1 MSRNLSHAGRA
12 PLMRAP
18 TLVIAWAAAAACAGQ
33 TRPPADDSP
42 LADQEQPPELVSQL
56 EIYDLESRERHV
68 VHTAPVRFEAP
79 NWTPD
84 DRYLIFNQ
92 QGLIYRIP
100 VQGGEPEVIPT
111 GFATSNNNDHGV
123 SPDGNWLVI
132 SHHDQARPPG
142 QNSTIYILP
151 ISGGTPR
158 QVTEHAPSYWHGWS
172 PDGST
177 LAYVGARNGQYDIY
191 TIPVEGGEETQ
202 LTDHPGLD
210 DGPDYSPDGRHIYFN
225 SVRTGLMQIWRMD
238 ADGGNPVQMHDDE
251 YNDWFP
257 HPSPDGRYLVW
268 VSYLDDIDP
277 GSHPPDRNVMLRLM
291 DLETGKVSELA
302 RFTGGQGTINVP
314 SWSPDGRRFAFVSYI
329 VALPLDQVGS
339 PRPAGVDNG
348 CSLC

>member
-1 MSRNLSHAGRA
+1 MSQRLRVAVPVRSHATRIA
-12 PLMRAP
+12 ALAA
-18 TLVIAWAAAAACAGQ
+18 LAVSAWALPAAGHGQ
-33 TRPPADDSP
+33 ADSGG
-42 LADQEQPPELVSQL
+42 LRPELVSRL
-56 EIYDLESRERHV
+56 EIYDLESRQRHV
-68 VHTAPVRFEAP
+68 VHSAPVRFEAP

-100 VQGGEPEVIPT
+100 VEGGEPEVIPT

-123 SPDGNWLVI
+123 SPDGHWLVI
-132 SHHDQARPPG
+132 SHHDPAKPPG
-142 QNSTIYILP
+142 ENSTIYIVP
-151 ISGGTPR
+151 IEGGTPR

-191 TIPVEGGEETQ
+191 TIPVAGGQETQ

-238 ADGGNPVQMHDDE
+238 ADGGDPVQIHDDP

-257 HPSPDGRYLVW
+257 HPSPDGRHLVW
-268 VSYLDDIDP
+268 VSYLDEIDP
-277 GSHPPDRNVMLRLM
+277 ASHPADRNVMLRLM
-291 DLETGKVSELA
+291 DLHTGEVSELA

-329 VALPLDQVGS
+329 VSGE
-339 PRPAGVDNG
+339 R
-348 CSLC
+348 

>member
-1 MSRNLSHAGRA
+1 MSRRFRRDYPVLSST
-12 PLMRAP
+12 PLLAV
-18 TLVIAWAAAAACAGQ
+18 LAALAISTGALPAAVHGQ
-33 TRPPADDSP
+33 TDSG
-42 LADQEQPPELVSQL
+42 LLPPELVSRL

-68 VHTAPVRFEAP
+68 VHTATVRFEAP

-100 VQGGEPEVIPT
+100 VEGGEPEVIPT

-132 SHHDQARPPG
+132 SHHDPAKPPG
-142 QNSTIYILP
+142 ENSTIYIVP
-151 ISGGTPR
+151 IEGGTPR

-202 LTDHPGLD
+202 LTDTPGLD
-210 DGPDYSPDGRHIYFN
+210 DGPDYSPDGRYIYFN
-225 SVRTGLMQIWRMD
+225 SVRTGTMQIWRME
-238 ADGGNPVQMHDDE
+238 ADGSNPEQITDDE

-257 HPSPDGRYLVW
+257 HPSPDGRWIVFL
-268 VSYLDDIDP
+268 SYLDEIDP
-277 GSHPPDRNVMLRLM
+277 SSHPADKNVMLRLM
-291 DLETGKVSELA
+291 DRETGEITELA
-302 RFTGGQGTINVP
+302 RFVGGQGTINVP
-314 SWSPDGRRFAFVSYI
+314 SWSPDSQAFAFVSYR
-329 VALPLDQVGS
+329 LGGD
-339 PRPAGVDNG
+339 
-348 CSLC
+348 